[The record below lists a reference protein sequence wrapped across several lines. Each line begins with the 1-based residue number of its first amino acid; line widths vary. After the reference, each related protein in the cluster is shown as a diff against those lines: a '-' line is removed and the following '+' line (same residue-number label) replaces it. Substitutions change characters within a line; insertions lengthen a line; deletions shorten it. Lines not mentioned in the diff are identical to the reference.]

1 MGERFL
7 VLIYLITALMVR
19 IVYSTLRKTL
29 PETAS
34 QKAPRNAVCLLV
46 LRRMPPITLSRLVR
60 EPQRAERPTDCIV
73 TEAAAQVQA
82 TDETTRQARH
92 RVCTVCVSATH
103 TQIALC
109 CTGSLSLCVSNSRTV
124 SLLVLYPRHNE

>member
-34 QKAPRNAVCLLV
+34 QKATRNAVCPLV
-46 LRRMPPITLSRLVR
+46 L
-60 EPQRAERPTDCIV
+60 
-73 TEAAAQVQA
+73 
-82 TDETTRQARH
+82 
-92 RVCTVCVSATH
+92 
-103 TQIALC
+103 
-109 CTGSLSLCVSNSRTV
+109 
-124 SLLVLYPRHNE
+124 

>member
-60 EPQRAERPTDCIV
+60 EPQRAERPTVCIV

-103 TQIALC
+103 TPSNIYGA
-109 CTGSLSLCVSNSRTV
+109 VSAGGGVQRRFCLFRLPT
-124 SLLVLYPRHNE
+124 HT